1 MTCFFLG
8 FKAFFNRFQ
17 EGANTVST
25 RSSLC
30 PTPCLRQ
37 QERSRNSQTWNK
49 TMPQQ
54 SSISKRQQSTGT
66 PRIRTNRSSWLCQP
80 ESNGRFWAVHL
91 LCPSILSFICTI
103 PFFLFFSEHL
113 KEPKISNSL
122 FIFRTLISPHHSSWP
137 NNLSF
142 PNFWNCWYLLDSSS
156 FFCSAVVFLLSC
168 ATGNL
173 AASSNSCAASGVLTS
188 V

>member
-30 PTPCLRQ
+30 PTPCLHQ

-49 TMPQQ
+49 TTPQQ

-91 LCPSILSFICTI
+91 LCPSILSFIYTI
-103 PFFLFFSEHL
+103 PFSYFFWTSEGTQDSKLIIYFEKFNLTTSFFLT
-113 KEPKISNSL
+113 NQSL
-122 FIFRTLISPHHSSWP
+122 FP
-137 NNLSF
+137 
-142 PNFWNCWYLLDSSS
+142 
-156 FFCSAVVFLLSC
+156 
-168 ATGNL
+168 
-173 AASSNSCAASGVLTS
+173 
-188 V
+188 